1 MAVQPLHRALES
13 SMLGALLVRG
23 RTCRQDWPPVQAYL
37 ANTEARSN
45 AFKSLTKSDASAA
58 RVIEQRMRKLVHMQV
73 SPPGWSPSR
82 AQPMHSVQAR
92 SVQSLCC

>member
-1 MAVQPLHRALES
+1 MP
-13 SMLGALLVRG
+13 GALLVRG
-23 RTCRQDWPPVQAYL
+23 LTCRQDSPPVQAYL

-73 SPPGWSPSR
+73 SPPGWFQSR
-82 AQPMHSVQAR
+82 VQAMHSLR
-92 SVQSLCC
+92 PSLVQSLCC

>member
-1 MAVQPLHRALES
+1 M
-13 SMLGALLVRG
+13 
-23 RTCRQDWPPVQAYL
+23 QAYL

-73 SPPGWSPSR
+73 SPPG
-82 AQPMHSVQAR
+82 
-92 SVQSLCC
+92 

>member
-1 MAVQPLHRALES
+1 M
-13 SMLGALLVRG
+13 
-23 RTCRQDWPPVQAYL
+23 QAYL

-73 SPPGWSPSR
+73 SPPGLSHLR
-82 AQPMHSVQAR
+82 VQPMRSLRLR
-92 SVQSLCC
+92 SVQSLCW